1 MSSTTNSTTNSTT
14 LPLTIDIRDV
24 TPPTP
29 PVTII
34 RVIGYLD
41 AHTASDLESTLRTV
55 VERGSVRFVVDFS
68 ELDYISSAG
77 LGVFMV
83 FIEPVRQ
90 AGGDLKLAA
99 MTDRVYSVFDLLG
112 FPVVFNIY
120 GSTDEAVAAF
130 PDLGSKGDSS
140 HE

>member
-1 MSSTTNSTTNSTT
+1 MSSTTNSTS

-29 PVTII
+29 PVTVI

-55 VERGSVRFVVDFS
+55 VERGSARFVVDFS
-68 ELDYISSAG
+68 ALDYISSAG

-130 PDLGSKGDSS
+130 PDLGSKGGTS